1 MITKYTC
8 SKCGKEFSN
17 FGECFNHEKECFTLE
32 EVRQNIMQSVIEVTE
47 EFKDKIKEVAEYD
60 IPTIRTNL
68 YDDGNSA
75 TYIDFTLHLVL
86 HNGLDVY
93 IDANGIREI
102 KNYEEIKNYM
112 ISTINDKLITSHTG
126 ELTSAY
132 ESGWLE
138 YMLNGEISV
147 MDILEK
153 FQGKKIEIRVI
164 ED

>member
-32 EVRQNIMQSVIEVTE
+32 EVRQNIAQSVIEVTE
-47 EFKDKIKEVAEYD
+47 EFKDKIKEVAEYG
-60 IPTIRTNL
+60 IPTIRTNH
-68 YDDGNSA
+68 YGDGNSA
-75 TYIDFTLHLVL
+75 TYIDFTLHLIL

-93 IDANGIREI
+93 IDANGLRGI

-112 ISTINDKLITSHTG
+112 TSAINDKLISSYLG
-126 ELTSAY
+126 ELTE
-132 ESGWLE
+132 ESVDWMPI
-138 YMLNGEISV
+138 YKLNGEIDV
-147 MDILEK
+147 LDILKK
-153 FQGKKIEIRVI
+153 FEGKKIEIRVV